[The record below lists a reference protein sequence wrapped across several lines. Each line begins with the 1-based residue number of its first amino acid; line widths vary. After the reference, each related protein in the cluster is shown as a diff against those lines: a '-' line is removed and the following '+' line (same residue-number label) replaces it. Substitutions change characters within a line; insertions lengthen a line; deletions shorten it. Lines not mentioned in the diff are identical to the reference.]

1 MCERTKVWPS
11 QLQQQCSLNFCLDRR
26 LISQLHSSS
35 TEGKKH
41 FLNAI
46 HHEESKWTDLCVI
59 SSTVITH
66 SFRFR
71 GLQIEL
77 VLLCIRNNRI
87 SEQLQGY
94 NLPKEFCDSR
104 QRAHSKYSGKQDSLS
119 HFQTIEEVA
128 YNLIRQKQPLH
139 FSIMRLDWCWF
150 AQETNKTSKRLQR
163 HKQPKGFCDW
173 RQKGHSEVFKKTRF
187 NAPFTNN

>member
-1 MCERTKVWPS
+1 MLRCSFPMCERTKVWPS
-11 QLQQQCSLNFCLDRR
+11 QLQQQCSLNFCLDGR

-71 GLQIEL
+71 GLRIEL
-77 VLLCIRNNRI
+77 VLLCIKNNRI

-94 NLPKEFCDSR
+94 NLWLKTKGTFKIFWKTGFTEPFPNNWGGCI
-104 QRAHSKYSGKQDSLS
+104 QS
-119 HFQTIEEVA
+119 HKTETTPTFFYHEIGLV
-128 YNLIRQKQPLH
+128 LIHTR
-139 FSIMRLDWCWF
+139 
-150 AQETNKTSKRLQR
+150 NK
-163 HKQPKGFCDW
+163 
-173 RQKGHSEVFKKTRF
+173 
-187 NAPFTNN
+187 